1 MDRKESRLRD
11 FLSFCSHKGN
21 LIMKTE
27 NKHQWIKIIA
37 AVIVI
42 FLLWGVKAGQSGE
55 EKISEKDIQ
64 SEETEVKESVE
75 EGLSDRIKIIPG
87 YISPLSAT
95 AM

>member
-1 MDRKESRLRD
+1 
-11 FLSFCSHKGN
+11 
-21 LIMKTE
+21 MKTE

-64 SEETEVKESVE
+64 SEETEVKESVDLCKKE
-75 EGLSDRIKIIPG
+75 IYYEKKKRVL
-87 YISPLSAT
+87 
-95 AM
+95 